1 MLAVQPY
8 RPGRYPPGRNWIQF
22 GDDSLGHAISA
33 ADEAWGKL
41 AAKRQG
47 MAQFHMDRLQK
58 GGLVPL
64 SANPMPR
71 FAQPVQNAFT
81 AHLDREDQF
90 VEAYDRP
97 QDLPKTGY
105 ETPSEATLSPISS
118 PRELAIPE
126 PSSSSLEP
134 LGRVARAGFELV
146 GHAGNYAG
154 TSLKH
159 NLEDGVAMAKSGLA
173 VAGQVGTVLAKASKR
188 KASASVRRAARG
200 AAQAVSFAHQSA
212 AAAMEPGSNTR
223 LAIAETAHATGA
235 LASSAAGAA
244 KTVLETAGPPIIHGG
259 YAAAAV
265 TAHGLKHGAIATAH
279 GVGHVAHGVGHVAA
293 AAADVASTHVIP
305 ALKEGY
311 HYGMT
316 LASEALSKASLKA
329 TDIIEALNEL
339 KGEEGFSAHNALE
352 NGRTEAIGNG
362 RQQRKSRTDT
372 PPRRRNVKPAAA
384 AATPPEKPAY
394 DHSYNN
400 AQEWLE
406 YSHNRGALVEE
417 LYKRPNWRNLVQH
430 SNTPELRKKLLAMS
444 PTELAEILVKLDHM

>member
-1 MLAVQPY
+1 M
-8 RPGRYPPGRNWIQF
+8 
-22 GDDSLGHAISA
+22 
-33 ADEAWGKL
+33 
-41 AAKRQG
+41 
-47 MAQFHMDRLQK
+47 
-58 GGLVPL
+58 
-64 SANPMPR
+64 
-71 FAQPVQNAFT
+71 
-81 AHLDREDQF
+81 
-90 VEAYDRP
+90 
-97 QDLPKTGY
+97 
-105 ETPSEATLSPISS
+105 
-118 PRELAIPE
+118 
-126 PSSSSLEP
+126 EP

-159 NLEDGVAMAKSGLA
+159 NLQDGVSMAKSGLV

-188 KASASVRRAARG
+188 KASASVRRIARG

-305 ALKEGY
+305 VMKQGY